1 MPGTIKSSIGFGTL
15 LLDGI
20 GDTIRVSLSDDP
32 VKEVKVGN
40 EILKSLGLRNRGVKI
55 ISCPSCARQG
65 FQVIDTVKILEKK
78 LSHIKTPVT
87 LSIIGCVV
95 NGPGEAAYTDIGIT
109 GGGKGN
115 NMLYLSGL
123 QTEKVPTE
131 NIIEKVVE
139 EVQKKVSE
147 LEKNKMIPRKTIE
160 DLIDKHS
167 LLEKDLSSGN
177 IDKKIFA
184 EKSKEYSDL
193 NEIIHDTKKYLSFE
207 KDKKEL
213 EKIID
218 DISSDEELKK
228 MAKLELEELNE
239 ENKKNEK
246 KLKLFLLPKDEADKK
261 NAIIEIRAGTGGL
274 EASLFAADLFRMY
287 EKVSNK
293 KKWSLELISISR
305 SEAGGLKEVIA
316 SIKGTNIYSTLKY
329 ESGVHRVQR
338 VPDTETQGRVHTSAA
353 TVAVLPE
360 AEEVDLKINESD
372 LRIDVFR
379 AGGPGGQSVNT
390 TDSAVRITHIPT
402 GLSVSQQD
410 EKSQHKNKAKGMK
423 ILRSRLYE
431 LERSRIDLERSKDR
445 KSKIGTGDRSERIRT
460 YNFPQG
466 RVTDHRIN
474 LTLHKLDEFLEGEVF
489 DEMIETLTLQAQ
501 EESLSNL

>member
-1 MPGTIKSSIGFGTL
+1 
-15 LLDGI
+15 
-20 GDTIRVSLSDDP
+20 
-32 VKEVKVGN
+32 
-40 EILKSLGLRNRGVKI
+40 
-55 ISCPSCARQG
+55 
-65 FQVIDTVKILEKK
+65 
-78 LSHIKTPVT
+78 
-87 LSIIGCVV
+87 
-95 NGPGEAAYTDIGIT
+95 
-109 GGGKGN
+109 
-115 NMLYLSGL
+115 
-123 QTEKVPTE
+123 
-131 NIIEKVVE
+131 
-139 EVQKKVSE
+139 
-147 LEKNKMIPRKTIE
+147 MIPQKTIE
-160 DLIDKHS
+160 ELINKHLS
-167 LLEKDLSSGN
+167 LEKDLSSGK
-177 IDKKIFA
+177 IDKKLFA

-193 NEIIHDTKKYLSFE
+193 NEIIEDAKYYMSFE
-207 KDKKEL
+207 KDKNEL
-213 EKIID
+213 QKILD
-218 DISSDEELKK
+218 DHNSDEELKK
-228 MAKLELEELNE
+228 MAEIELNE
-239 ENKKNEK
+239 LKEKYKKNEK

-274 EASLFAADLFRMY
+274 EASLFAADLFKMY
-287 EKVSNK
+287 EKVSHR
-293 KKWSLELISISR
+293 KKWILELISISR

-360 AEEVDLKINESD
+360 AEEVDLKINEAD

-431 LERSRIDLERSKDR
+431 LERSRIDQERSKDR
-445 KSKIGTGDRSERIRT
+445 KSKIGSGDRSERIRT

-474 LTLHKLDEFLEGEVF
+474 LTLHKLEEFLEGNIF
-489 DEMIETLTLQAQ
+489 DEIIESLTLQAQ
-501 EESLSNL
+501 EETLNKL

>member
-1 MPGTIKSSIGFGTL
+1 
-15 LLDGI
+15 
-20 GDTIRVSLSDDP
+20 
-32 VKEVKVGN
+32 
-40 EILKSLGLRNRGVKI
+40 
-55 ISCPSCARQG
+55 
-65 FQVIDTVKILEKK
+65 
-78 LSHIKTPVT
+78 
-87 LSIIGCVV
+87 
-95 NGPGEAAYTDIGIT
+95 
-109 GGGKGN
+109 
-115 NMLYLSGL
+115 
-123 QTEKVPTE
+123 
-131 NIIEKVVE
+131 
-139 EVQKKVSE
+139 
-147 LEKNKMIPRKTIE
+147 MIPLKTIE
-160 DLIDKHS
+160 DLISKHS
-167 LLEKDLSSGN
+167 LLEKELSSGEV
-177 IDKKIFA
+177 DKKLFA

-193 NEIIHDTKKYLSFE
+193 NEIIEDAKKYFSYENE
-207 KDKKEL
+207 KKDL
-213 EKIID
+213 EKILEDSNSENDFKIMA
-218 DISSDEELKK
+218 ETELQEIKSQNVK
-228 MAKLELEELNE
+228 I
-239 ENKKNEK
+239 EK
-246 KLKLFLLPKDEADKK
+246 VLKLFLLPKDEADRK

-274 EASLFAADLFRMY
+274 EASLFAADLFKMY

-293 KKWSLELISISR
+293 KKWELELISMSQ

-316 SIKGTNIYSTLKY
+316 SIKGKNIYSTLKY

-423 ILRSRLYE
+423 ILRARLYE
-431 LERSRIDLERSKDR
+431 LERSRIDQERSKDR
-445 KSKIGTGDRSERIRT
+445 KNKIGTGDRSERIRT

-474 LTLHKLDEFLEGEVF
+474 LTMHKLEEFLEGEAF
-489 DEMIETLTLQAQ
+489 DEMIENLTLQAQ
-501 EESLSNL
+501 EEKLSNLI